1 MSAIG
6 GKAQGLIR
14 LRDEFG
20 LPVPA
25 FLVVPFSDVILNFEK
40 TRLRLVKAI
49 ESYFTTGKEAPLTKV
64 IEQVLGNLEFDKEA
78 LSLADTAIKQNSW
91 NRVSFRSSAIVEDGP
106 VASFAGQ
113 YESFLDVEY
122 SEEAL
127 IEHALACF
135 KSMLSLRVLRYARER
150 GLRDFD
156 LGGSFIVQV
165 MFYGGSSGVL
175 FTENG
180 SGAIVIAS
188 VDSWRNTVVEG
199 SDSIEHI
206 VPRDQ
211 LETKSISRDLRK
223 LCKLSLELEAK
234 LGYPLD
240 IEWAIAKSQIMF
252 LQMRPITV
260 RNLSYELDWDAS
272 NISENYPG
280 VTLPL
285 TYSVIRELYAG
296 VYMSFL
302 RLLGTPEHLLRGD
315 EAQFRNMLGYLN
327 GNVYYRITNWYE
339 LLKFL
344 PGRANQQFFEAM
356 LNPVTKKGER
366 AKNRKSMD
374 LKSILAIINFL
385 WLINRSESKSKQFK
399 RKFAK
404 KIAFFKSYQVEYVN
418 AAELLAASKKVKAE
432 LLSDWAIPILND
444 VKLMVFHGMLKK
456 YFFNSE
462 DQTEYLAFLQ
472 GLTDRASLKPLEQL
486 AQVGGVLAK
495 ALSDEQV
502 ETIDALR
509 KTPSWFQV
517 SVAADAYVTA
527 FGSRTPG
534 ELKLESV
541 RLTDDLA
548 DVLEMA
554 LKAHESTFTS
564 NSVIRNNTAKQKL
577 AWPTNVHFYQRPLL
591 RWVANNTRKA
601 IDWRER
607 FRFNRAQTFDL
618 SRTLYD
624 AVGNILTAEGFL
636 KTGRDIYWL
645 TEQEVDEIVNAH
657 AWSLDAKHIVAQRKK
672 LFASYDKANMGLAI
686 KGAGSIAGA
695 HLNPVLSTD
704 GTDGFAGRG
713 VAPGLLTAEVV
724 VCTEFDPTVD
734 VRGKILVV
742 HHIDPGWT
750 LLFTQAAGIIAERGN
765 ALSHAAIIA
774 REIGIPAVVAA
785 VGATTILNTGDI
797 VTINGTLG
805 SITRESH

>member
-91 NRVSFRSSAIVEDGP
+91 NRVSFRTSAIVEDGP

-165 MFYGGSSGVL
+165 MFFGDSSGVL

-199 SDSIEHI
+199 SDSIEHV

-302 RLLGTPEHLLRGD
+302 RLLGTPEHLLRAD

-399 RKFAK
+399 KKFAK

-456 YFFNSE
+456 YFFHSE

-486 AQVGGVLAK
+486 AQVGGVIAK

-517 SVAADAYVTA
+517 SAAAAAYVTA

-577 AWPTNVHFYQRPLL
+577 AWPTNVPFYQRPLL
-591 RWVANNTRKA
+591 RWVANNTREA

-657 AWSLDAKHIVAQRKK
+657 AWSLDAKPIVAQRKK

-724 VCTEFDPTVD
+724 VCTEFDPSID

>member
-1 MSAIG
+1 MNALG
-6 GKAQGLIR
+6 GKAHGLIR

-25 FLVVPFSDVILNFEK
+25 FVVVPFSDVILNFEK
-40 TRLRLVKAI
+40 TSLRLLKAI
-49 ESYFTTGKEAPLTKV
+49 DSYFTTGKEAPLTKS
-64 IEQVLGNLEFDKEA
+64 IEQIMATLKFDEDQLIRVHA
-78 LSLADTAIKQNSW
+78 SIKQNSW
-91 NRVSFRSSAIVEDGP
+91 PKVSFRTSAIVEDGP

-122 SEEAL
+122 NQKAL
-127 IEHALACF
+127 KKHALACF

-156 LGGSFIVQV
+156 LGGSFIVQE
-165 MFYGGSSGVL
+165 MFYGSSSGVL

-180 SGAIVIAS
+180 SGALAIAS

-199 SDSIEHI
+199 SDSKDYV

-211 LETKSISRDLRK
+211 LETKSISKDLRK

-240 IEWAIAKSQIMF
+240 IEWAIGNSQVMF

-260 RNLSYELDWDAS
+260 RNLSYELDWDSS

-366 AKNRKSMD
+366 AKSRKAMD
-374 LKSILAIINFL
+374 LKSILAILKFL
-385 WLINRSESKSKQFK
+385 WLINRSESKSKQF
-399 RKFAK
+399 REKFAK

-418 AAELLAASKKVKAE
+418 AAELLAASKRVKGE

-486 AQVGGVLAK
+486 AQVGGVIAK

-502 ETIDALR
+502 ITIDALR
-509 KTPSWFQV
+509 KTPGWYKV
-517 SVAADAYVTA
+517 AAAADAYVTA

-541 RLTDDLA
+541 RLTDDLS

-564 NSVIRNNTAKQKL
+564 NSVTRNSTAKQKL
-577 AWPTNVHFYQRPLL
+577 AWPKSVPFYQRPLL

-624 AVGNILTAEGFL
+624 AVGKILTAEGFL
-636 KTGRDIYWL
+636 KTSRDIYWL

-657 AWSLDAKHIVAQRKK
+657 AWSLDAKPIVTQRKK
-672 LFASYDKANMGLAI
+672 LFSTYSNNKMGLGI
-686 KGAGSIAGA
+686 KGVGNIAGA
-695 HLNPVLSTD
+695 HLNPVLPTD

-713 VAPGLLTAEVV
+713 VAPGVLTAEVV
-724 VCTEFDPTVD
+724 VCTEFDASVD

-750 LLFTQAAGIIAERGN
+750 LLFTQAAGIVAERGN

-797 VTINGTLG
+797 ITINGTLG

>member
-1 MSAIG
+1 VSAIG

-25 FLVVPFSDVILNFEK
+25 FLVVPFSDIILNFQK
-40 TRLRLVKAI
+40 TRLVLVKAI

-64 IEQVLGNLEFDKEA
+64 IEKVLTDLELDQEA
-78 LSLADTAIKQNSW
+78 LGKVNSGIKQNSW
-91 NRVSFRSSAIVEDGP
+91 SKVSFRTSAIVEDGP

-113 YESFLDVEY
+113 YESFLDIEY
-122 SEEAL
+122 SEQTLA
-127 IEHALACF
+127 EHALACF
-135 KSMLSLRVLRYARER
+135 ESMLSLRVLSYARER
-150 GLRDFD
+150 GIRDFD
-156 LGGSFIVQV
+156 LGGSFIVQE
-165 MFYGGSSGVL
+165 MFYGSSSGVL

-180 SGAIVIAS
+180 SGAIAIAS

-199 SDSIEHI
+199 SDSKEHT

-211 LETKSISRDLRK
+211 LENKSISRNLRK
-223 LCKLSLELEAK
+223 LCKVSLELEAK

-240 IEWAIAKSQIMF
+240 IEWAIANGQVMF

-260 RNLSYELDWDAS
+260 RNLSYELDWDSS
-272 NISENYPG
+272 NISENYPS

-302 RLLGTPEHLLRGD
+302 RLLGTPEHLLRAD

-366 AKNRKSMD
+366 AKSRKAMD
-374 LKSILAIINFL
+374 IKSILAILNFL
-385 WLINRSESKSKQFK
+385 WLINRSESESKQFRK
-399 RKFAK
+399 KFAK

-486 AQVGGVLAK
+486 AQVGGVIAK
-495 ALSDEQV
+495 ALNDEQV
-502 ETIDALR
+502 KTIDALR
-509 KTPSWFQV
+509 KTPSWYKV
-517 SVAADAYVTA
+517 TAAADAYVTA

-534 ELKLESV
+534 ELKLESI
-541 RLTDDLA
+541 RLTDDLS

-564 NSVIRNNTAKQKL
+564 NAGTRNDTAKQKL
-577 AWPTNVHFYQRPLL
+577 AWPKSLPFYQRPLL

-636 KTGRDIYWL
+636 KTSRDIYWL

-657 AWSLDAKHIVAQRKK
+657 AWSLDAKPIVAQRKK
-672 LFASYDKANMGLAI
+672 LFASYDKAKMGLGI
-686 KGAGSIAGA
+686 KGVGDIAGA
-695 HLNPVLSTD
+695 HLNPVLPTD

-713 VAPGLLTAEVV
+713 VAPGVLTAEVV
-724 VCTEFDPTVD
+724 VCTEFDASVD

-750 LLFTQAAGIIAERGN
+750 LLFTQAAGIVAERGN

-797 VTINGTLG
+797 ITIDGTLG